1 MKRITAWFSSI
12 PLAKVTWSPWIL
24 RISCKINVK
33 PKGFTLTLQET
44 RSIHDSKNWIHF
56 LTIFRNYAYTGST
69 GCANKPG
76 RRHVITMN
84 GLYCRTHLARTPG
97 TFVRFE
103 MSARAVNSFL
113 VKTSSSREI
122 EDFPLTLKE
131 STDDINKIIMA
142 NGWELRGRR
151 A

>member
-1 MKRITAWFSSI
+1 
-12 PLAKVTWSPWIL
+12 
-24 RISCKINVK
+24 
-33 PKGFTLTLQET
+33 
-44 RSIHDSKNWIHF
+44 
-56 LTIFRNYAYTGST
+56 
-69 GCANKPG
+69 
-76 RRHVITMN
+76 MN

-142 NGWELRGRR
+142 NG
-151 A
+151 